1 MFRPFAI
8 ALLWLAFAWA
18 PAATAQ
24 ANAVAQSPA
33 AGASPGDVAALEAK
47 VQEIEQLAVTAHWS
61 KSDAKIEAL
70 AQQRSALTPLQ
81 RHRIDFV
88 RLRNR
93 ALAGDQP
100 SALKGLADLL
110 KQDLPVPLRVRVYT
124 TATAVAAN
132 LEDWPLAFAW
142 LNDGLKYLHES
153 PEESARLL
161 GAASYLHTLVGE
173 TGRARELAL
182 QALHIVEKGDDPR
195 ALCLA
200 LSDVALAEDHASHF
214 SEAEKWRHRQID
226 ACIRAGDPVFVA
238 NGKYGVGKMAAAQGH
253 HAEALKWGR
262 EALAE
267 FEGVGFAVGAY
278 SARLVIAESLIA
290 SGRQLDQ
297 AQAMLVDTLRYYREQ
312 KSDLAIAET
321 ERLLARL
328 AEKRGDTAAALS
340 HTKQAMAVS
349 EAAEVVSRERRLAYL
364 QVQFDTRLKEQQ
376 IALLE
381 AEKQVAALQVTAT
394 KRWQWL
400 LGLGVAGLLV
410 TAILLS
416 VLLRRSFRQRRRY
429 RWLSEH
435 DSLTRLFNYQQ
446 VRKLGEEAFARARDT
461 GRPFTA
467 IVADIDL
474 FKQVNDRH
482 GHAAGDEA
490 LRSLGTWI
498 SETVGDNA
506 IAGRSGGD
514 EFTVLLEADA
524 TEAEAMM
531 QRLRDRI
538 EPVTVFGQTFRINI
552 SSGVCQADGNTATLE
567 QLIHE
572 ADQAL
577 YRAKDE
583 GRDRVV
589 RAGDVVVAPA
599 AGLVVVGSGIQ
610 FGRHVSERCLSEIRE
625 AQVVFC
631 LADPFALAMIHGLRP
646 DVINLGAHYAPGK
659 DRRQTYREID
669 AAIMAEVRAGKQV
682 CAVFYGHPGVF
693 ADVPHEVI
701 RKARAEGI
709 PARMEPGISAEACL
723 YADLGIDPGRRGVQS
738 MEATHFLVYDRQP
751 DTAGLV
757 LLWQVALSGDLSC
770 SRLHA
775 ERDGVQALVE
785 KLLRWYPPDHEVI
798 LYEAARLPI
807 ETPRADRLAL
817 CGLSAARYEE
827 YTTLV
832 IPPLDELRDDPQRLH
847 GP

>member
-1 MFRPFAI
+1 MFRPAAI
-8 ALLWLAFAWA
+8 AGLWLALACA
-18 PAATAQ
+18 PT
-24 ANAVAQSPA
+24 AVAQSPTDA
-33 AGASPGDVAALEAK
+33 MAREAQVK
-47 VQEIEQLAVTAHWS
+47 EIEHLAVTAPWRQ
-61 KSDAKIEAL
+61 SDARIDAL
-70 AQQRSALTPLQ
+70 EPQRATLTPLQ

-100 SALKGLADLL
+100 AALKGLAELL

-124 TATAVAAN
+124 TATSVAAN
-132 LEDWPLAFAW
+132 LEDWALAFAW
-142 LNDGLKYLHES
+142 LNEGLKYLHET
-153 PEESARLL
+153 PTESAKLL

-182 QALHIVEKGDDPR
+182 QALRIVEQQDDPR

-200 LSDVALAEDHASHF
+200 LSDVGLAEDHAGHF
-214 SEAEKWRHRQID
+214 SEAEKWRHRQIE
-226 ACIRAGDPVFVA
+226 ACVRAGDPVFVA
-238 NGKYGVGKMAAAQGH
+238 NGKYGVGKMAAAQGR
-253 HAEALKWGR
+253 HAEALKWAS

-267 FEGVGFAVGAY
+267 FKAAGFEVGAY
-278 SARLVIAESLIA
+278 SARLVIAESLVA
-290 SGRQLDQ
+290 SNLRLDE
-297 AQAMLVDTLRYYREQ
+297 AQAMLVDTLRYYRQQDSE
-312 KSDLAIAET
+312 LAIAET

-328 AEKRGDTAAALS
+328 AEKRGDVAAALA
-340 HTKQAMAVS
+340 HTRQAMKVS
-349 EAAEVVSRERRLAYL
+349 EAVEVVARERRLAYL

-381 AEKQVAALQVTAT
+381 TEKALAAVQVTAN
-394 KRWQWL
+394 KRRQL
-400 LGLGVAGLLV
+400 LLAFGMAGFLV

-416 VLLRRSFRQRRRY
+416 ILLRRSFLQRRRY

-435 DSLTRLFNYQQ
+435 DSLTRLLNYQQ
-446 VRKLGEEAFARARDT
+446 VRKLGAAAFARTRAS
-461 GRPFTA
+461 GQPFTA
-467 IVADIDL
+467 IVTDIDL

-490 LRSLGTWI
+490 LRSLGAWI
-498 SETVGDNA
+498 SEAVDGRG

-514 EFTVLLEADA
+514 EFTILLEGNAA
-524 TEAEAMM
+524 EAEALL
-531 QRLRDRI
+531 QRLRERI
-538 EPVTVFGQTFRINI
+538 EPITVFGHTFRFNI
-552 SSGVCQADGNTATLE
+552 SSGVCQAEGRVATLE

-577 YRAKDE
+577 YLAKGE
-583 GRDRVV
+583 GRNRVV
-589 RAGDVVVAPA
+589 RAVRGGDAAVVSAPA

-610 FGRHVSERCLSEIRE
+610 FGRHASERCLSEIRE

-631 LADPFALAMIHGLRP
+631 LADPFALAMIQRQRP
-646 DVINLGAHYAPGK
+646 DVVNLGAHYAPGK
-659 DRRQTYREID
+659 DRRETYREID
-669 AAIMAEVRAGKQV
+669 EAIMTAVRAGKSV

-693 ADVPHEVI
+693 ADVPHQVI

-723 YADLGIDPGRRGVQS
+723 YADLGIDPGHRGVQS
-738 MEATHFLVYDRQP
+738 MEATHFLVYDREP

-770 SRLHA
+770 TRLHA
-775 ERDGVQALVE
+775 EREGVQALVD

-807 ETPRADRLAL
+807 ETPRSDRLAL
-817 CGLSAARYEE
+817 RDLPTAQYQE

-832 IPPLDELRDDPQRLH
+832 IPPLREVRDDPGRAL
-847 GP
+847 GA

>member
-1 MFRPFAI
+1 MSRPVAI
-8 ALLWLAFAWA
+8 ALLCLAFACA
-18 PAATAQ
+18 PAF
-24 ANAVAQSPA
+24 VAAAPPA
-33 AGASPGDVAALEAK
+33 DAAALEAQ
-47 VQEIEQLAVTAHWS
+47 VQEIERLAVTAHWRD
-61 KSDAKIEAL
+61 SDEKIGAL
-70 AQQRSALTPLQ
+70 ASRLDALTPLQ
-81 RHRIDFV
+81 RHRIDYV

-100 SALKGLADLL
+100 AALKGLAELL

-124 TATAVAAN
+124 TATGVAAN
-132 LEDWPLAFAW
+132 LEDWALAFAW
-142 LNDGLKYLHES
+142 LNEGLKYLHES
-153 PEESARLL
+153 PAESAKLL

-173 TGRARELAL
+173 TERARELAL
-182 QALHIVEKGDDPR
+182 QALQIVEKQDDPR

-200 LSDVALAEDHASHF
+200 LSDVALAEDHAGHF

-226 ACIRAGDPVFVA
+226 ACIRAGDPVFIA
-238 NGKYGVGKMAAAQGH
+238 NGKYGVGKMAAAQGR
-253 HAEALKWGR
+253 HADALKWAS

-267 FEGVGFAVGAY
+267 FKAVGFAAGAY
-278 SARLVIAESLIA
+278 SARLVIAKSLVA
-290 SGRQLDQ
+290 SNRQLDQ

-321 ERLLARL
+321 ERLLAEL
-328 AEKRGDTAAALS
+328 AEKRGDIAAALS
-340 HTKQAMAVS
+340 HTRQAMAVS
-349 EAAEVVSRERRLAYL
+349 DAVEGVSRERRLAYL

-381 AEKQVAALQVTAT
+381 TEKALAAVQVTAN
-394 KRWQWL
+394 KRRQL
-400 LGLGVAGLLV
+400 MLAIGMAGLLV

-416 VLLRRSFRQRRRY
+416 VLLRRTFRDRRRY

-435 DSLTRLFNYQQ
+435 DSLTCLFNYQQ
-446 VRKLGEEAFARARDT
+446 VRKLGAAAFARTRAT
-461 GRPFTA
+461 GQPFTA
-467 IVADIDL
+467 IVTDIDL

-490 LRSLGTWI
+490 LRSLGAWI
-498 SETVGDNA
+498 SEAVDGRG

-514 EFTVLLEADA
+514 EFTILLEADA
-524 TEAEAMM
+524 AEAEAML

-538 EPVTVFGQTFRINI
+538 EPITVFGHTFRFNI
-552 SSGVCQADGNTATLE
+552 SSGVCQAGGQAVTLE

-583 GRDRVV
+583 GRNRVV
-589 RAGDVVVAPA
+589 RAGDAAVASAPA

-610 FGRHVSERCLSEIRE
+610 FGRHASERCLSEIRE

-646 DVINLGAHYAPGK
+646 DVINLGVHYAPGK

-693 ADVPHEVI
+693 ADVPHQVV

-723 YADLGIDPGRRGVQS
+723 YADLGIDPGHRGVQS

-770 SRLHA
+770 TRLHA
-775 ERDGVQALVE
+775 EREGVQALVD
-785 KLLRWYPPDHEVI
+785 KLLRWYPPGHEVI

-807 ETPRADRLAL
+807 ETPRTDRLPL
-817 CGLSAARYEE
+817 RDLPAAHYEE

-832 IPPLDELRDDPQRLH
+832 IPPLGELRDDPARAL
-847 GP
+847 GA

>member
-1 MFRPFAI
+1 
-8 ALLWLAFAWA
+8 
-18 PAATAQ
+18 
-24 ANAVAQSPA
+24 
-33 AGASPGDVAALEAK
+33 
-47 VQEIEQLAVTAHWS
+47 
-61 KSDAKIEAL
+61 
-70 AQQRSALTPLQ
+70 
-81 RHRIDFV
+81 
-88 RLRNR
+88 
-93 ALAGDQP
+93 
-100 SALKGLADLL
+100 
-110 KQDLPVPLRVRVYT
+110 
-124 TATAVAAN
+124 
-132 LEDWPLAFAW
+132 
-142 LNDGLKYLHES
+142 
-153 PEESARLL
+153 
-161 GAASYLHTLVGE
+161 
-173 TGRARELAL
+173 
-182 QALHIVEKGDDPR
+182 
-195 ALCLA
+195 
-200 LSDVALAEDHASHF
+200 
-214 SEAEKWRHRQID
+214 
-226 ACIRAGDPVFVA
+226 
-238 NGKYGVGKMAAAQGH
+238 MAAAQGH

-267 FEGVGFAVGAY
+267 FQDVGFAVGAY
-278 SARLVIAESLIA
+278 SARLVIAESLIV

-321 ERLLARL
+321 ELLLAKL

-349 EAAEVVSRERRLAYL
+349 GAAEVVARERRLAYL
-364 QVQFDTRLKEQQ
+364 QVQFDTKVKEQQ

-435 DSLTRLFNYQQ
+435 DSQTRRVNYQP
-446 VRKLGEEAFARARDT
+446 VRKLGGAAFARARDT

-474 FKQVNDRH
+474 FKQVNDRY

-490 LRSLGTWI
+490 LCSLGAWI
-498 SETVGDNA
+498 SEAVGDNG

-514 EFTVLLEADA
+514 EFTILLEADA
-524 TEAEAMM
+524 AEAEAMM
-531 QRLRDRI
+531 QRLRGRI

-552 SSGVCQADGNTATLE
+552 SSGVCQADGNAATLE

-589 RAGDVVVAPA
+589 RVGDVAVAPT

-610 FGRHVSERCLSEIRE
+610 FGRHASERCLSEIRE
-625 AQVVFC
+625 AEVVFC
-631 LADPFALAMIHGLRP
+631 LADPFALAMIHGFRP
-646 DVINLGAHYAPGK
+646 DVINLGTHYAPGK

-723 YADLGIDPGRRGVQS
+723 YADLGMDPGHRGVQS

-770 SRLHA
+770 TRLHA
-775 ERDGVQALVE
+775 EREGVQALVD
-785 KLLRWYPPDHEVI
+785 KLLRWYPPGHEVI

-807 ETPRADRLAL
+807 ETPRIDRLAL
-817 CGLSAARYEE
+817 RDLPAAHYQE

-832 IPPLDELRDDPQRLH
+832 IPPLGELRDDPDRAP
-847 GP
+847 GACAP

>member
-1 MFRPFAI
+1 MSRPLAI
-8 ALLWLAFAWA
+8 ALLWLAFACA
-18 PAATAQ
+18 CGPSFAAHATPADA
-24 ANAVAQSPA
+24 
-33 AGASPGDVAALEAK
+33 AALEAK
-47 VQEIEQLAVTAHWS
+47 VEEIERLAVTAHWS
-61 KSDAKIEAL
+61 VSDARIDAL
-70 AQQRSALTPLQ
+70 APQRSALTPLQ
-81 RHRIDFV
+81 RHRVDFV

-100 SALKGLADLL
+100 AALEGLAELL

-124 TATAVAAN
+124 TATGVAAN
-132 LEDWPLAFAW
+132 LEDWPLAFTW

-153 PEESARLL
+153 PAESARLL

-182 QALHIVEKGDDPR
+182 QALQIVESGDDPR

-200 LSDVALAEDHASHF
+200 LSDVALAEDHARHF

-226 ACIRAGDPVFVA
+226 ACIRAGDPIFIA

-267 FEGVGFAVGAY
+267 FQDVGFAVGAY
-278 SARLVIAESLIA
+278 SARLVIAESLIV

-321 ERLLARL
+321 ELLLAKL

-349 EAAEVVSRERRLAYL
+349 GAAEVVARERRLAYL
-364 QVQFDTRLKEQQ
+364 QVQFDTKVKEQQ

-416 VLLRRSFRQRRRY
+416 VLLRRSFRQRLRY

-435 DSLTRLFNYQQ
+435 DSLTRLLNYQQ
-446 VRKLGEEAFARARDT
+446 VRKLGEAAFARARAT

-490 LRSLGTWI
+490 LRSLGAWI
-498 SETVGDNA
+498 SETVGEHA

-524 TEAEAMM
+524 VEAEAMM

-538 EPVTVFGQTFRINI
+538 EPITVFGQTFRINI
-552 SSGVCQADGNTATLE
+552 SSGVCQADGQADTLE
-567 QLIHE
+567 QLVHE

-577 YRAKDE
+577 YRAKDG

-589 RAGDVVVAPA
+589 RAGDVAA
-599 AGLVVVGSGIQ
+599 ASSAGLVVVGSGIQ
-610 FGRHVSERCLSEIRE
+610 FGRHASERCLSEIRH

-709 PARMEPGISAEACL
+709 AARMEPGISAEACL

-738 MEATHFLVYDRQP
+738 MEATHFLVYDRRP

-775 ERDGVQALVE
+775 EREGVQALVD

-807 ETPRADRLAL
+807 ETSRADRLAL
-817 CGLSAARYEE
+817 RDLPTAHYQE

-832 IPPLDELRDDPQRLH
+832 IPPLDEPRDDPARVSAA
-847 GP
+847 